1 MLEACAEYKSF
12 RIARPLR
19 AKGASTACLH
29 KNRKKP
35 VDTTGFVSGNVKLHS
50 AGDLTAAQAASADI
64 DMLGRTVHNGL
75 DALHIRLP
83 GTVRASVRMADLYA
97 KGYILITKL
106 TFCHKLKHLLACV
119 LQSTYRQLIYNN
131 RMRTGLQ
138 VNFSSNLSFLKPFSP
153 LWILRPDACKITCQI
168 QAKWLIY

>member
-1 MLEACAEYKSF
+1 MRTGAEHEPPHSSSL
-12 RIARPLR
+12 LR
-19 AKGASTACLH
+19 FTAETGLGSANGRSK

-64 DMLGRTVHNGL
+64 NMLGSSVHNGL

-83 GTVRASVRMADLYA
+83 GTVGTSVRMADLYA
-97 KGYILITKL
+97 KGHTLITKL

-119 LQSTYRQLIYNN
+119 S
-131 RMRTGLQ
+131 
-138 VNFSSNLSFLKPFSP
+138 
-153 LWILRPDACKITCQI
+153 
-168 QAKWLIY
+168 